1 MNNRPRTLTG
11 SFPRSWQA
19 LKGKQIWES
28 SPTRALF
35 QTCFQPPAVVGLFH
49 SRHLSPSGAEDPR
62 WIDNEGGAEVVY
74 SKALAYHLTGNR
86 NYADEVKQILQD
98 VMIKVLEIT
107 TEKRQC
113 QLNFGWGTPEF
124 VAAADLIGEYWRGMT
139 CQGPLTT
146 RPGDNQLGRG
156 DCQRLFQNWLAKN
169 PYYIVS
175 MTHGINNWGTAAA
188 VATGYIADFL
198 WDRADVE
205 LVHRNPSYIN
215 GGRSF
220 LFTPGEAY
228 QHIKTHLIDSMNGYA
243 VSYGSSRSC
252 DLMSDSPDQD
262 PRFGLPV
269 KSQITENGILPAD
282 ARRQEKCNI
291 RVYNGNYQNYP
302 QINLDNLIA
311 YCELLNR
318 RGDTSCF
325 DNIDNSDIPNF
336 SFSDKRGKSW
346 VTHLHPGRGSV
357 ERALDAI
364 ITDAG
369 TVWKREGGLTVAYR
383 YYRKNKRLPG
393 TQLSN
398 WAQFIV
404 DRGAGHCRQSI
415 CFGGLT
421 HGFAPGEDPGPP
433 PTVAPPGTVLPI
445 TPSPPAPPLNLRVV
459 ELMEDSSPSIR
470 LTDDT
475 RVSSRRPSKNYGTAD
490 FLRVRKSSEGWT
502 SFLRFEV
509 SGIESSISSAVVLL
523 YVTNES
529 NSAGSIYLAS
539 NSMQGSLQPW
549 TEETLTWENAPDSIS
564 PPLDSPGTASVGAW
578 IEFDVLSAVTGNG
591 TYNFRLD
598 GTSENSVFF
607 SSKEGDRAPR
617 MVVN

>member
-1 MNNRPRTLTG
+1 MKTPNFARISLAMATLCLSFHSVRAQVSDTVEG
-11 SFPRSWQA
+11 DYRGYLTTPQELAGIKRKADLGIEPYKSAVSDVLSAARRSWSFPLTAFVS
-19 LKGKQIWES
+19 
-28 SPTRALF
+28 
-35 QTCFQPPAVVGLFH
+35 C
-49 SRHLSPSGAEDPR
+49 SGAEDPR

-86 NYADEVKQILQD
+86 NYADEVKQILQN
-98 VMIKVLEIT
+98 VMINVLEIT

-124 VAAADLIGEYWRGMT
+124 VAAADLIEEYWDGMT

-146 RPGDNQLGRG
+146 RHGDNQLGRG
-156 DCQRLFQNWLAKN
+156 DCKRLFQNWLVKN

-198 WDRADVE
+198 WDRTDLE

-215 GGRSF
+215 AGKSF
-220 LFTPGEAY
+220 LFTPAEAY
-228 QHIKTHLIDSMNGYA
+228 QYVKTHMIDSMNGYA

-262 PRFGLPV
+262 PRLGLPI

-291 RVYNGNYQNYP
+291 RVYDGNYQNYP

-318 RGDTSCF
+318 RGDTSRF

-346 VTHLHPGRGSV
+346 VTHLHPGRGSL

-369 TVWKREGGLTVAYR
+369 TVWKREGGLTVAHR
-383 YYRKNKRLPG
+383 YYRKNKRLHG
-393 TQLSN
+393 TQLSG
-398 WAQFIV
+398 WQRFIIE
-404 DRGAGHCRQSI
+404 RGAGECSQSI

-421 HGFAPGEDPGPP
+421 HGFARGEDPGPP
-433 PTVAPPGTVLPI
+433 PTVAPPGEVATVHP
-445 TPSPPAPPLNLRVV
+445 PPPAPPQDLSLF
-459 ELMEDSSPSIR
+459 S
-470 LTDDT
+470 
-475 RVSSRRPSKNYGTAD
+475 SSR
-490 FLRVRKSSEGWT
+490 
-502 SFLRFEV
+502 
-509 SGIESSISSAVVLL
+509 
-523 YVTNES
+523 
-529 NSAGSIYLAS
+529 
-539 NSMQGSLQPW
+539 
-549 TEETLTWENAPDSIS
+549 
-564 PPLDSPGTASVGAW
+564 
-578 IEFDVLSAVTGNG
+578 
-591 TYNFRLD
+591 
-598 GTSENSVFF
+598 
-607 SSKEGDRAPR
+607 
-617 MVVN
+617 